1 MTSLTSLAS
10 LATPTRRDI
19 FASLGGIVPGA
30 AAMPAATAAASV
42 AAASSYPSSVTLSNG
57 AIFPLA
63 SFGLQIYDDA
73 TAEKLTL
80 LAIEAGF
87 RNFFA
92 SVLARNQAGFARA
105 IKRCGV
111 PREELFICGS
121 VVSNRAVDEDTAYS
135 FTQLGCR
142 ENMEAFGT
150 GGITHLDMIMLDY
163 PGPSDACIRGQWRAF
178 EEMQSAGLVRS
189 LAVSNFRP
197 AQLDVVCAT
206 KKAAR
211 PVVNQLPL
219 CVGYHD
225 SGVIAANARRGV
237 HVQAWSPLGN
247 GRLTRLSRDAA
258 DAKELCSEIGRRH
271 GKTGFQVAL
280 RWLTQAGASF
290 TVEASSAEHF
300 RDDVSLFDFEL
311 SVEEMAALE
320 RINKQ
325 PELEG
330 SVTGPNA

>member
-1 MTSLTSLAS
+1 MILCELGLDLFVRSPHLAS

-19 FASLGGIVPGA
+19 LASLGGIVPGA

-121 VVSNRAVDEDTAYS
+121 VVSNRAVAAATS
-135 FTQLGCR
+135 KGSSSSHSP
-142 ENMEAFGT
+142 NV
-150 GGITHLDMIMLDY
+150 
-163 PGPSDACIRGQWRAF
+163 PS
-178 EEMQSAGLVRS
+178 S
-189 LAVSNFRP
+189 
-197 AQLDVVCAT
+197 CA
-206 KKAAR
+206 AAR
-211 PVVNQLPL
+211 NRSNANNIL
-219 CVGYHD
+219 CH
-225 SGVIAANARRGV
+225 
-237 HVQAWSPLGN
+237 L
-247 GRLTRLSRDAA
+247 
-258 DAKELCSEIGRRH
+258 
-271 GKTGFQVAL
+271 
-280 RWLTQAGASF
+280 
-290 TVEASSAEHF
+290 
-300 RDDVSLFDFEL
+300 
-311 SVEEMAALE
+311 
-320 RINKQ
+320 
-325 PELEG
+325 
-330 SVTGPNA
+330 